1 MSAPPDV
8 LDAARSGDAEA
19 FERLVGPYR
28 GELLAHC
35 YRMLGSVVLAEIPR
49 SRLVKPSPL

>member
-1 MSAPPDV
+1 MGRMSAPPDV

-28 GELLAHC
+28 GE
-35 YRMLGSVVLAEIPR
+35 
-49 SRLVKPSPL
+49 SRRTAA